1 MFLPLGHAEL
11 PCAPGKIFSIAMPQ
25 ILDAH
30 VFLASMMQRY
40 GFFSKYARK
49 YPIILTFNFD
59 LRSSLLTLGIADAS
73 IVLLSLNRSLQFS
86 ICIEVIQVITYSL
99 WTSIFWEKLER
110 EILYY
115 I

>member
-30 VFLASMMQRY
+30 VFLASVMQRY

-49 YPIILTFNFD
+49 YPIILTFNF
-59 LRSSLLTLGIADAS
+59 
-73 IVLLSLNRSLQFS
+73 QFS
-86 ICIEVIQVITYSL
+86 ILNLYRGYSSYNL
-99 WTSIFWEKLER
+99 FTLDIYILGKNLKEKF
-110 EILYY
+110 Y
-115 I
+115 IIYI